1 MQNNAEDLQ
10 SKLNAIHAQS
20 AARKLESDQP
30 KDIGIGSYVRILQA
44 NYANVDH
51 MEKVKITAESKK
63 GWWICQ
69 SVDRTNVI
77 TMLPKHEQG
86 WGWEIDFGQF
96 ELRAGSWLQN
106 KR

>member
-30 KDIGIGSYVRILQA
+30 KDIGVGSYVRILEA
-44 NYANVDH
+44 RYANVDH
-51 MEKVKITAESKK
+51 MEKVKITAESKR

-69 SVDRTNVI
+69 SMERTNV
-77 TMLPKHEQG
+77 
-86 WGWEIDFGQF
+86 
-96 ELRAGSWLQN
+96 R
-106 KR
+106 